1 VIFLSGLTSFRIA
14 VTHPDYTPFRAHEY
28 DAGADLRARV
38 DEPVVIPP
46 GHRALIPT
54 GVHVDQACW
63 QVTFLKDRSGLA
75 WKYGI
80 TVLGGVID
88 SPFKGE
94 IKVVLFNSDPHSAFV
109 VNPKDRI
116 AQMVLLQTFIY
127 PFECISVEELT
138 ASDRGS
144 AGFGSTGV

>member
-1 VIFLSGLTSFRIA
+1 MPV
-14 VTHPDYTPFRAHEY
+14 RAHEY
-28 DAGADLRARV
+28 DAGADLKARI

-75 WKYGI
+75 WKHGM

-88 SPFKGE
+88 SPYKGE
-94 IKVVLFNSDPHSAFV
+94 IKVVLHNTDPHAEFV

-116 AQMVLLQTFIY
+116 AQMVLLQAYIY
-127 PFECISVEELT
+127 PFELIEVEELT
-138 ASDRGS
+138 KSDRGEK
-144 AGFGSTGV
+144 GFGSTGV